1 MVNGRHCNVTV
12 TGKVQGIGF
21 RKFIESTANSHHV
34 RGYVFND
41 PNGSV
46 KMLCG
51 GSVESLDKF
60 FHAVQT
66 RTPSGVSIERFIQ
79 NEIVTDT
86 DLNLPPEFLKLGTD
100 EISDIGRKLDTGVK
114 LLGALPDIKESVS
127 ILPDIKESVSILPDI
142 RESVSI
148 LPDINTGI
156 DAMNLKFDAF
166 MDEQKTHNKR
176 MRQILQKLAEK

>member
-1 MVNGRHCNVTV
+1 
-12 TGKVQGIGF
+12 
-21 RKFIESTANSHHV
+21 TANSHHV

-51 GSVESLDKF
+51 GSVESLDEF

-66 RTPSGVSIERFIQ
+66 RTPSGVSIEQFIQ

-127 ILPDIKESVSILPDI
+127 LLPDIKESVSL
-142 RESVSI
+142 

-166 MDEQKTHNKR
+166 MDEQKTHNKC
-176 MRQILQKLAEK
+176 MVQILQKLAEK